1 MKIIVALVWFALG
14 FVAMPSQASIIA
26 GPQPPPVFL
35 PFIANAPT
43 LNDCTQT
50 GRPFTDAVVHGG
62 VLVISRQD
70 GAIFRDCK
78 LWITVPVNPAG
89 EGGLNAL
96 ATDGRNLWAGYVNAA
111 GRIVVADITTG
122 TPAVIADFGAAGNK
136 HNAAGLLY
144 SNGVLLFGIGDN
156 ETPVAAQDDASARGK
171 VWTINPQ
178 TGEKAITA
186 KGFRN
191 PWHIAQVGGAIYIS
205 DVGEVKFEEINVYA
219 RGNNYGW
226 PCFEGSERRIFDCG
240 YGANVTPA
248 TVPPAVLYGRDM
260 GRGVVG
266 VAVVNGVMVYAD
278 FAGDV
283 RTFNHQPARRVEGL
297 VSKLT
302 MAGGVP
308 VVLTFK
314 QGISKAEVIR

>member
-1 MKIIVALVWFALG
+1 VKLIATLALFATL
-14 FVAMPSQASIIA
+14 A
-26 GPQPPPVFL
+26 GPAGTFRTPPPPVFL
-35 PFIANAPT
+35 PFIANAPA
-43 LNDCTQT
+43 LNDCTQP
-50 GRPFTDAVVHGG
+50 GRPFTDAVVHSG

-78 LWITVPVNPAG
+78 LWITVPVNAAG

-96 ATDGRNLWAGYVNAA
+96 ATDGRNLWTGYVNAQ
-111 GRIVVADITTG
+111 GRIVVADITSG
-122 TPAVIADFGAAGNK
+122 TPAVIADFGLAGNK

-156 ETPVAAQDDASARGK
+156 ETPLVAQDDASPRGK
-171 VWTINPQ
+171 VWTINPM
-178 TGEKAITA
+178 TGEKAIVA
-186 KGFRN
+186 KGLRN
-191 PWHIAQVGGAIYIS
+191 PWHIAQIGTQIFIS
-205 DVGEVKFEEINVYA
+205 DVGEVKFEEVNVYSA
-219 RGNNYGW
+219 GSNYGW

-248 TVPPAVLYGRDM
+248 TVAPHVVYGRDI

-266 VAVVNGVMVYAD
+266 VAQMGGVLVYAD

-283 RTFNHQPARRVEGL
+283 RTFNGVQVRRVDGL
-297 VSKLT
+297 ISKLT
-302 MAGGVP
+302 MAGNAP

-314 QGISKAEVIR
+314 AGKATAGAWR

>member
-1 MKIIVALVWFALG
+1 VNIIATLALLATL
-14 FVAMPSQASIIA
+14 A

-35 PFIANAPT
+35 PFIASAPT

-78 LWITVPVNPAG
+78 LWTTVPVNAAG

-96 ATDGRNLWAGYVNAA
+96 ATDGRNLWTGYVNAQ
-111 GRIVVADITTG
+111 GRIVVADITSG
-122 TPAVIADFGAAGNK
+122 TPAVIADFGLAGNK

-144 SNGVLLFGIGDN
+144 TNGVLLFGIGDN
-156 ETPVAAQDDASARGK
+156 ETPLAAQDDASPRGK
-171 VWTINPQ
+171 VWTINPT
-178 TGEKAITA
+178 TGEKSITA
-186 KGFRN
+186 KGLRN
-191 PWHIAQVGGAIYIS
+191 PWHITQIGTQIFIS

-226 PCFEGSERRIFDCG
+226 PCYEGSERRIFDCG

-248 TVPPAVLYGRDM
+248 TVAPFVAYGRDM

-266 VAVVNGVMVYAD
+266 VASLDGVLVYAD

-283 RTFNHQPARRVEGL
+283 RTFAGVPVRRVDGL

-302 MAGGVP
+302 MAGNAP
-308 VVLTFK
+308 VMLTFK
-314 QGISKAEVIR
+314 GGKASAEVWSS